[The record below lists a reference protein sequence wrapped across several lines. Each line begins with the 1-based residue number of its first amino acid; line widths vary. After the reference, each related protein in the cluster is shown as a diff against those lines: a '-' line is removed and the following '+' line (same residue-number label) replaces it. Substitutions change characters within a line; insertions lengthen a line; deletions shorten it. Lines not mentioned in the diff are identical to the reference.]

1 MEILGSKNYFMLS
14 ASDTNLNCIRTELKS
29 LEKLSSMQGTNTLNP
44 GDNSPYRSAFKI
56 PSKHSQLNQIC
67 TEMDQQMGSG
77 FCPRA
82 TDDWNLR
89 NGPFS
94 LGLLNDLQEMPI
106 DLSLAKGKKDETSI
120 NQYPS
125 EGGDTF
131 AEDLSF
137 QTSASSPSTNSV
149 SSMAPPAKVASA
161 AKIPSRRP
169 GRKLLQCPVPGC
181 DGSSHASG
189 NYASHRSISGCPRAD
204 KAMVQAFHVEQKCPT
219 PGCDGSGHVT
229 RNYTSHRSLSGCPR
243 AHLLGIKRQQQ
254 ILEIR
259 SQQQAQAQ
267 AQLNSLSLSRLQAFS
282 ELHNRLKNGENGTAA
297 WTMNNFT

>member
-1 MEILGSKNYFMLS
+1 
-14 ASDTNLNCIRTELKS
+14 
-29 LEKLSSMQGTNTLNP
+29 
-44 GDNSPYRSAFKI
+44 
-56 PSKHSQLNQIC
+56 
-67 TEMDQQMGSG
+67 
-77 FCPRA
+77 
-82 TDDWNLR
+82 
-89 NGPFS
+89 
-94 LGLLNDLQEMPI
+94 
-106 DLSLAKGKKDETSI
+106 
-120 NQYPS
+120 
-125 EGGDTF
+125 
-131 AEDLSF
+131 
-137 QTSASSPSTNSV
+137 
-149 SSMAPPAKVASA
+149 MAPPAKVTSA

-282 ELHNRLKNGENGTAA
+282 ALHNRLKNGENGTAN
-297 WTMNNFT
+297 WTMNNFA